1 MESLKTS
8 IMKSNVFLGG
18 ACGATTWRRDVAIP
32 LLEAAGL
39 SYFNPQLGVGEWTEE
54 CESIEQCA
62 KDEADIL
69 LFVVNGQT
77 RGVASLA
84 EVAYYIGVE
93 RPLVLVLEDLDAGVQ
108 IDNTPV
114 SDAECQDLN
123 RGRFYVQAMA
133 ENHLLPTFETV
144 ESAINYIIH
153 RWAVS
158 STIPSSTS
166 MAQSTSQRH

>member
-1 MESLKTS
+1 MKTS

-18 ACGATTWRRDVAIP
+18 ACGTTTWRQDIAIP

-54 CESIEQCA
+54 CEAIEQCA

-69 LFVVNGQT
+69 LFVVNGKT

-93 RPLVLVLEDLDAGVQ
+93 RPLVLVLENLEGGVE
-108 IDNTPV
+108 IDNTLV
-114 SDAECQDLN
+114 SDAECKDLN

-133 ENHLLPTFETV
+133 ENHLLPVFNTV
-144 ESAINYIIH
+144 EAAMNHIIH
-153 RWAVS
+153 HCALS
-158 STIPSSTS
+158 SELSAHISIAS
-166 MAQSTSQRH
+166 